1 MTRAA
6 AGHAVGRRAAID
18 LRSDTVTRPTPGM
31 LDAMA
36 SADVGDD
43 VLDGDPT
50 VRALE
55 ERVAELLG
63 KDAALFVP
71 SGVMGNTIA
80 VLAQAAPAT
89 EVVMDADAHI
99 ANWEDGATAM
109 WGGVQIRT
117 HEADDGLPVAAR
129 VEAAIRDPGP
139 YTIRTSMVCLENTH
153 NGAGGRVLPLET
165 AREIAEAARRR
176 ELAVHLDGA
185 RLWNAS
191 VATGTPLRELAVPA
205 DTVMVTLSKG
215 LGCPVGSVLAVP
227 ASLRDAAWRVRRR
240 LGGAMRQTGVLAA
253 AGLYALDHHLDRL
266 ADDHRRARELADAV
280 ARIPGVRVV
289 PPETNIVMIHLDE
302 DGPDADAARAALE
315 ARGVLLSRFSRHRLR
330 AVTHLDVDDGGI
342 DAAAQALAAVL
353 A

>member
-6 AGHAVGRRAAID
+6 AEAGGRGAAID

-31 LDAMA
+31 RDAMA
-36 SADVGDD
+36 SAAVGDD

-55 ERVAELLG
+55 ERVADLLG

-71 SGVMGNTIA
+71 SGVMGNTMA
-80 VLAQAAPAT
+80 VLAQAPPAT
-89 EVVMDADAHI
+89 EAVMDADAHI
-99 ANWEDGATAM
+99 VNWEDGAAAM

-117 HEADDGLPVAAR
+117 HAAEDGLPVAAR
-129 VEAAIRDPGP
+129 VEAAIRDAGP
-139 YTIRTSMVCLENTH
+139 YTIRTSVVCLENTH

-165 AREIAEAARRR
+165 AREISALARRR
-176 ELAVHLDGA
+176 GLAVHLDGA
-185 RLWNAS
+185 RLWNAA
-191 VATGTPLRELAVPA
+191 VATGAPLRDLAAPA

-227 ASLRDAAWRVRRR
+227 AALRDAAWRLRRR
-240 LGGAMRQTGVLAA
+240 LGGAMRQAGVLAGA
-253 AGLYALDHHLDRL
+253 ALYALDHHIERL
-266 ADDHRRARELADAV
+266 ADDHRRARDLAEA
-280 ARIPGVRVV
+280 AGRIPGVRVV

-302 DGPDADAARAALE
+302 GGPDADAARAALE
-315 ARGVLLSRFSRHRLR
+315 ARGVLLSRFSRYRLR

-342 DAAAQALAAVL
+342 DAAARALSAVL

>member
-6 AGHAVGRRAAID
+6 AEAGGRGAAID

-31 LDAMA
+31 RDAMA
-36 SADVGDD
+36 SAAVGDD

-55 ERVAELLG
+55 ERVADLLG

-71 SGVMGNTIA
+71 SGVMGNTMA
-80 VLAQAAPAT
+80 VLAQAPPAT
-89 EVVMDADAHI
+89 EAVMDADAHI
-99 ANWEDGATAM
+99 VNWEDGAAAM

-117 HEADDGLPVAAR
+117 HAAEDGLPVAAR
-129 VEAAIRDPGP
+129 VEAAIRDAGP
-139 YTIRTSMVCLENTH
+139 YTIRTSVVCLENTH

-165 AREIAEAARRR
+165 AREISALARRR
-176 ELAVHLDGA
+176 GLAVHLDGA

-191 VATGTPLRELAVPA
+191 VATGMLLRELAAPA

-227 ASLRDAAWRVRRR
+227 AALRDAAWRLRRR
-240 LGGAMRQTGVLAA
+240 LGGAMRQAGVLAGA
-253 AGLYALDHHLDRL
+253 ALYALDHHIERL
-266 ADDHRRARELADAV
+266 ADDHRRARDLAEA
-280 ARIPGVRVV
+280 AGRIPGVRVV

-302 DGPDADAARAALE
+302 GGPDADAARAALE
-315 ARGVLLSRFSRHRLR
+315 ARGVLLSRFSRYRLR

-342 DAAAQALAAVL
+342 DAAARALSAVL